1 MPDAN
6 EFWGKYLPFI
16 KQNWLPLALGLFG
29 LILFTYGLIALLSS
43 ASNKSDLTFEPA
55 KSASDSAQAQTNTQN
70 IVVDVEGAVV
80 KPGIYSLNQGARVQ
94 EALVLALGLSEK
106 ADRNWVEKNLNLAA
120 KLSDGAKIYIPR
132 LGEAN
137 PPAGGST
144 TNVVQGVSSGIDSV
158 GSSAL
163 INVNNA
169 SLAELDILPGV
180 GPATAQKII
189 NNRPY
194 TTVDELLSKK
204 SVNSKVF
211 SQIKDKV
218 TVN

>member
-1 MPDAN
+1 MPDVH
-6 EFWGKYLPFI
+6 EFWGKYLPVI

-29 LILFTYGLIALLSS
+29 LILFIYGLIALLGS

-55 KSASDSAQAQTNTQN
+55 KSASNSAQTQTNTQN
-70 IVVDVEGAVV
+70 IIVDVEGAVV
-80 KPGIYSLNQGARVQ
+80 KPGIYTLNQGARVQ

-132 LGEAN
+132 LGEAQN
-137 PPAGGST
+137 ST
-144 TNVVQGVSSGIDSV
+144 TNVVQGVSSGTDTV

-169 SLAELDILPGV
+169 SLGELDTLPGV

-189 NNRPY
+189 GNRPY

-211 SQIKDKV
+211 SQIKDRV
-218 TVN
+218 SVN

>member
-1 MPDAN
+1 MPDAR
-6 EFWGKYLPFI
+6 EFWGKYLPVI

-29 LILFTYGLIALLSS
+29 LILFIYGLIALLGS

-55 KSASDSAQAQTNTQN
+55 KSASNSAQTQTNTQN
-70 IVVDVEGAVV
+70 IIVDVEGAVV
-80 KPGIYSLNQGARVQ
+80 KPGTYSLNQGARVQ

-132 LGEAN
+132 LGEAQN
-137 PPAGGST
+137 ST
-144 TNVVQGVSSGIDSV
+144 TNVVQGVSSGTDTV

-169 SLAELDILPGV
+169 SLGELDTLPGV

-189 NNRPY
+189 GNRPY

-211 SQIKDKV
+211 SQIKDRV
-218 TVN
+218 SVN

>member
-1 MPDAN
+1 MPDVS
-6 EFWGKYLPFI
+6 EFWGKYSPVI

-29 LILFTYGLIALLSS
+29 LILFIYGLIALLGSS
-43 ASNKSDLTFEPA
+43 SNKSDITFEPA
-55 KSASDSAQAQTNTQN
+55 KLASDSAKLTVN
-70 IVVDVEGAVV
+70 IIVDVEGAVV
-80 KPGIYSLNQGARVQ
+80 KPGIYTLSQGARVQ

-132 LGEAN
+132 LGEFS

-144 TNVVQGVSSGIDSV
+144 TNIIQGVSSGTDV
-158 GSSAL
+158 LGASAL
-163 INVNNA
+163 ININNA
-169 SLAELDILPGV
+169 SLAELDTLPGV
-180 GPATAQKII
+180 GPVTAQKII

-194 TTVDELLSKK
+194 ATVDELLSKK

-211 SQIKDKV
+211 SQIKDKIS
-218 TVN
+218 TY

>member
-1 MPDAN
+1 MDLFN
-6 EFWGKYLPFI
+6 FQSFKDNFKPFI
-16 KQNWLPLALGLFG
+16 KQNWLLLALGLFG
-29 LILFTYGLIALLSS
+29 LILFIYGLIALLGS

-55 KSASDSAQAQTNTQN
+55 KSASDSAQLASN

-80 KPGIYSLNQGARVQ
+80 KPGIYTLSQGARVQ

-120 KLSDGAKIYIPR
+120 KLSDGTKIYIPR
-132 LGEAN
+132 LGETQN
-137 PPAGGST
+137 GT
-144 TNVVQGVSSGIDSV
+144 TNVVQGVSSGTDVV
-158 GSSAL
+158 GSNAL

-169 SLAELDILPGV
+169 SVAELDTLPGV

-189 NNRPY
+189 GNRPY
-194 TTVDELLSKK
+194 ATVDELLSKK

-218 TVN
+218 SVN

>member
-1 MPDAN
+1 MLDAR

-16 KQNWLPLALGLFG
+16 KQNWLPLALGLVG
-29 LILFTYGLIALLSS
+29 LILFVYGLIALLGS

-55 KSASDSAQAQTNTQN
+55 KSASDSAQVNTQT

-80 KPGIYSLNQGARVQ
+80 KPGVYSLNQGARVQ
-94 EALVLALGLSEK
+94 DALVLASGLSEK

-132 LGEAN
+132 LGEVQENATS
-137 PPAGGST
+137 A
-144 TNVVQGVSSGIDSV
+144 VQGASLATDTV
-158 GSSAL
+158 GSSVL
-163 INVNNA
+163 ININTA

-180 GPATAQKII
+180 GPVTAQKII

-194 TTVDELLSKK
+194 ATVDELLSKK

-211 SQIKDKV
+211 SQIKEKV
-218 TVN
+218 SIN

>member
-1 MPDAN
+1 MDLFN
-6 EFWGKYLPFI
+6 FQSFKDNFKSFI

-29 LILFTYGLIALLSS
+29 LILFTYGLIALLGS

-55 KSASDSAQAQTNTQN
+55 KSASDSAQTNAQN

-80 KPGIYSLNQGARVQ
+80 KPGTYSLNQGARVQ

-132 LGEAN
+132 LGEAQN
-137 PPAGGST
+137 ST
-144 TNVVQGVSSGIDSV
+144 TNVVQGVSSGADVV

-169 SLAELDILPGV
+169 SLGELDTLPGV

-189 NNRPY
+189 GNRPY
-194 TTVDELLSKK
+194 VTADELLSKK

-218 TVN
+218 SVN

>member
-1 MPDAN
+1 MN
-6 EFWGKYLPFI
+6 LELLFERIKPFI
-16 KQNWLPLALGLFG
+16 KQNWLPLALGLLG
-29 LILFTYGLIALLSS
+29 LILFIYGLIALLGS

-55 KSASDSAQAQTNTQN
+55 KPALDSAQVNTQN
-70 IVVDVEGAVV
+70 IVIDVEGAVV
-80 KPGIYSLNQGARVQ
+80 KPGVYSLNQGARVQ
-94 EALVLALGLSEK
+94 DALVLALGLSEK

-132 LGEAN
+132 LGEIQNSAVN
-137 PPAGGST
+137 A
-144 TNVVQGVSSGIDSV
+144 VLGVSSGTDIV

-163 INVNNA
+163 INVNTA
-169 SLAELDILPGV
+169 SGAELDTLPGV
-180 GPATAQKII
+180 GPVTAQKII

-194 TTVDELLSKK
+194 ATVDELLSKK

-218 TVN
+218 SVD

>member
-1 MPDAN
+1 MPDAR
-6 EFWGKYLPFI
+6 EFWGKYLPVI

-29 LILFTYGLIALLSS
+29 LILFIYGLIALLGS

-55 KSASDSAQAQTNTQN
+55 KSASDSAQLASN

-80 KPGIYSLNQGARVQ
+80 KPGTYSLNQGARVQ

-132 LGEAN
+132 LGEAQN
-137 PPAGGST
+137 ST
-144 TNVVQGVSSGIDSV
+144 TNVVQGVISGADVV

-169 SLAELDILPGV
+169 SVGELDTLPGV

-189 NNRPY
+189 GNRPY
-194 TTVDELLSKK
+194 ATVDELLSKK

-218 TVN
+218 SVN

>member
-1 MPDAN
+1 MMLDTRQVLD
-6 EFWGKYLPFI
+6 KLLPFI
-16 KQNWLPLALGLFG
+16 KQNWLLLALGLFG
-29 LILFTYGLIALLSS
+29 LILFIYGLIALLGS

-55 KSASDSAQAQTNTQN
+55 KSASDSAQLASN

-80 KPGIYSLNQGARVQ
+80 KPGIYTLSQGARVQ

-120 KLSDGAKIYIPR
+120 KLSDGTKIYIPR
-132 LGEAN
+132 LGETQN
-137 PPAGGST
+137 GT
-144 TNVVQGVSSGIDSV
+144 TNVVQGVSSGTDVV
-158 GSSAL
+158 GSNAL

-169 SLAELDILPGV
+169 SVAELDTLPGV

-189 NNRPY
+189 GNRPY
-194 TTVDELLSKK
+194 ATVDELLSKK

-218 TVN
+218 SVN